1 VTCCPTDV
9 TIVMNTLRKEID
21 MNVERVVE
29 IIEINLRGIV
39 REEEQESILLKEFIL
54 NYLRSRAGSMSV
66 AMVLVKPDHRWM
78 NEYIKLDVHA
88 FYTEQNEVYFE
99 DPEQKGHL
107 ATLIIAPLVLGLFKE
122 TDPWNSNEVR
132 VETFLTAVQKA
143 TDILL
148 EK

>member
-1 VTCCPTDV
+1 
-9 TIVMNTLRKEID
+9 MRLNTRKEID
-21 MNVERVVE
+21 MNVEKVVE
-29 IIEINLRGIV
+29 IIEMNLRGVV
-39 REEEQESILLKEFIL
+39 REEEQESILLKEFVL

-66 AMVLVKPDHRWM
+66 AMVLIKPDHRWM

-122 TDPWNSNEVR
+122 IDPWNSNEVR